1 MNRSQIRSTY
11 RFSGISFLILLIL
24 CPLALS
30 ISGCDGG
37 AGEAVVIDA
46 AATDAAVDAT
56 ADVAVEAGSNPATA
70 TANGGIGMRTENVE
84 NRQEG
89 QGDGSRLFAGRWEM
103 IGTVKM
109 VKMGVRISTFWEAAS
124 QENLLCE
131 ALASI
136 YCRKLPTTFVG
147 RGSYGK
153 FRSI

>member
-1 MNRSQIRSTY
+1 
-11 RFSGISFLILLIL
+11 
-24 CPLALS
+24 
-30 ISGCDGG
+30 
-37 AGEAVVIDA
+37 
-46 AATDAAVDAT
+46 
-56 ADVAVEAGSNPATA
+56 
-70 TANGGIGMRTENVE
+70 MRTENVE